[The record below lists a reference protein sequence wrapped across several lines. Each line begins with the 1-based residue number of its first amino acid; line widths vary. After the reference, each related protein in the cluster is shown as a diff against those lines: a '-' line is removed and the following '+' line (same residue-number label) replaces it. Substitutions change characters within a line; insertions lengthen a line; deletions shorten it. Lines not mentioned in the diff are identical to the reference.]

1 MFKFSEEQ
9 IERFSRQLILPE
21 ISGKGQEKL
30 LESKVLI
37 IGAGGLG
44 SPCAMYLAASGI
56 GTIGIVDSD
65 RVDLSNLQRQI
76 LHSMETL
83 NKKKVDSASLKLK
96 EINPDID
103 VKTYNSRL
111 TSENVME
118 LIREY
123 DVVVDG
129 SDNFPTKFLVND
141 ACVMAG
147 KPLSIAGILRFMGQV
162 FTVIPG
168 KTPCY
173 RCIFESPPE
182 PGTIPSC
189 QEAGVIG
196 AIGGLVGI
204 IQATEVIKILLG
216 IGKTINGILVVD
228 ALAMILRRIDIER
241 KKECRVCG
249 DSPTIKELIDYP
261 LECGTDGESV
271 E

>member
-1 MFKFSEEQ
+1 MFKLTEEQ
-9 IERFSRQLILPE
+9 IERFSRQIILPE
-21 ISGKGQEKL
+21 MSGKGQQAL

-37 IGAGGLG
+37 VGAGGLG
-44 SPCAMYLAASGI
+44 SPSALYLAAAGV
-56 GTIGIVDSD
+56 GTIGVVDAD
-65 RVDLSNLQRQI
+65 KVDLSNLQRQI
-76 LHSMETL
+76 LHSMKTL
-83 NKKKVDSASLKLK
+83 GVKKVESASMKLK
-96 EINPDID
+96 DINPDIKVNTYD
-103 VKTYNSRL
+103 VRL
-111 TSENVME
+111 TSENIME
-118 LIREY
+118 IIKDY
-123 DVVVDG
+123 DVIVDG

-141 ACVMAG
+141 ACVMSN

-204 IQATEVIKILLG
+204 IQATEVIKIITG

-228 ALAMILRRIDIER
+228 ALAMILRRIDIDR
-241 KKECRVCG
+241 KRNCAICG

-261 LECGTDGESV
+261 LECEANRERND
-271 E
+271 